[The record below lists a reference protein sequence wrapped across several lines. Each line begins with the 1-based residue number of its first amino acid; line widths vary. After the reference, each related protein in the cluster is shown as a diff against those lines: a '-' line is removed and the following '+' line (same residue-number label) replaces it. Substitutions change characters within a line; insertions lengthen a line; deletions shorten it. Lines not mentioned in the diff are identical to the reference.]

1 MCTKLLGKKFG
12 TGSAAHCSCEIR
24 KIWNLEVFSMSAYL
38 WNVSRKALAF
48 VGCAA
53 LVSACGQQTR
63 PEESEAQG
71 FFPWSN
77 NEPVKILQ
85 TESGD
90 DIPDRVFN
98 FLQSAEQFGKGVHTY
113 RLGSYSRSVTDCSG
127 FIAQAHRSTGY
138 RVALHQFD
146 WDALNFAGCTGQLR
160 AGDVLLLAYPG
171 RQPDHWVMMA
181 DVRSPNGKFNDASNI
196 IMDVSS
202 DYVDGKPF
210 YKGPLSRR
218 RNLLAR
224 NVYACR
230 RHRSFERDW
239 KQMLVQQEEA
249 KKETL
254 KPENSQTQQT
264 QPVQQTQ
271 PAQQTQSTQEST
283 PTAAPSPSPTPV
295 QQAKS
300 KPGSF
305 LPWGN

>member
-1 MCTKLLGKKFG
+1 MGAYSWKTLRR
-12 TGSAAHCSCEIR
+12 A
-24 KIWNLEVFSMSAYL
+24 FSIL
-38 WNVSRKALAF
+38 F
-48 VGCAA
+48 CAA
-53 LVSACGQQTR
+53 FVSACGQQNR
-63 PEESEAQG
+63 SEDSEAQG

-77 NEPVKILQ
+77 DEPVKILQ

-90 DIPDRVFN
+90 PIPERVLN
-98 FLQSAEQFGKGVHTY
+98 FLQSAEMFGRGVQTY
-113 RLGSYSRSVTDCSG
+113 RLGSNSRSVTDCSG
-127 FIAQAHRSTGY
+127 YIGQAHRSAGF
-138 RVALHQFD
+138 RVALYQFD

-171 RQPDHWVMMA
+171 RQPDHWIMMA
-181 DVRSPNGKFNDASNI
+181 DVRSPNGKFNDANNI

-249 KKETL
+249 L
-254 KPENSQTQQT
+254 KQNQSQINNQTQQT

-271 PAQQTQSTQEST
+271 QTQQTEQTEQTEQSTETKTSASLN
-283 PTAAPSPSPTPV
+283 P
-295 QQAKS
+295 AKS